1 MKFYAD
7 IDKILRKALSKGG
20 RFCDIFVEKKS
31 NSSIISEEN
40 KIQNAIIG
48 TDQGVGIRIID
59 GESSVYG
66 YTNSF
71 EERDILQLAE
81 KLSFAVRSKQ
91 QNSCCN
97 NLVLRDHSKDETTHI
112 DASAKLR
119 LVKEGNEIIR
129 SYGSNIIQAR
139 VVYADVT
146 QDIVIANSD
155 GLYVSDCRR
164 SSYCVAHVVAKRG
177 DVIQTGYEVSGG
189 NGDFEPRSKEA
200 CAAAAERALL
210 MLDAKPIKGG
220 KMPVVLSS
228 KAGGTMVHEAIGHGL
243 EADLANEG
251 LSVYAG
257 KVGKEVASPLI
268 TIVDDATIF
277 GKRGTYNFDD
287 EGTEAQKTV
296 LVENGILKSYMYD
309 RLSAGKVGEAST
321 GNGRRED
328 FRHRPIVRM
337 TNTVIM
343 PGTNEPESILK
354 SVKDGLFVVS
364 MGGGEVNTVNGDFV
378 FEVVEGYKI
387 EKGEVTTPVLGATLC
402 GNGPEIL
409 SQIEC
414 VGSDLGYGMGVC
426 GKDGQHAGVSDAQPT
441 ILLNEIT
448 VGGTIA

>member
-1 MKFYAD
+1 VEFYAD
-7 IDKILRKALSKGG
+7 IDKILQKALSKGG
-20 RFCDIFVEKKS
+20 IFCDIFVEKKS

-59 GESSVYG
+59 GESSFYG

-71 EERDILQLAE
+71 EEGDILRLSE
-81 KLSFAVRSKQ
+81 KLSFAVQSKQ
-91 QNSCCN
+91 KNSCCSAGI
-97 NLVLRDHSKDETTHI
+97 LRDYSKEIGTHI
-112 DASAKLR
+112 DASTRLR
-119 LVKEGNEIIR
+119 LVSEGNEIIR
-129 SYGSNIIQAR
+129 SYGASIIQAK
-139 VVYADVT
+139 VVYSEVT
-146 QDIVIANSD
+146 QDIVIANSE

-164 SSYCVAHVVAKRG
+164 SSYCVAHVVAKKG
-177 DVIQTGYEVSGG
+177 SVIQTGYEVSGG
-189 NGDFEPRSKEA
+189 NGDFEPRSREA
-200 CAAAAERALL
+200 CEAAAKRALL
-210 MLDAKPIKGG
+210 MLDARPVRGG

-243 EADLANEG
+243 EADLAGEG

-257 KVGKEVASPLI
+257 KTGEQVASPII

-296 LVENGILKSYMYD
+296 LVENGILKGYMHD
-309 RLSAGKVGEAST
+309 RLSARKAGENPT

-343 PGTNEPESILK
+343 PGTSKPENVLK

-387 EKGEVTTPVLGATLC
+387 ENGEVTTPVLGATLC

-414 VGSDLGYGMGVC
+414 VGSDLGYGIGIC